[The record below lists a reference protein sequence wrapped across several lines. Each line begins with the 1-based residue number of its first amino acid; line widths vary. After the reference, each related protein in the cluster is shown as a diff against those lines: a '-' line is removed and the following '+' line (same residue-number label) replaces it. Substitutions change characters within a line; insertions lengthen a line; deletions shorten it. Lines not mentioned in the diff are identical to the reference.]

1 MKLIIHQKWYLQQV
15 KDTFTSLQAPRLN
28 WALRNALNT
37 AAKQVERF
45 TEKQVADISSAQI
58 KRIRRGVYIKE
69 KAKQVERFTEKQVA
83 DISSAQIKRIRR
95 GVYIKEKATARFLE
109 TDIIGSGTP
118 IPLKFFKVNETK
130 RGVTYTLFGKKEIL
144 PHGFIK
150 GGSFPKRV
158 ELKKLNGNVFQRA
171 DGDKFPIAKQEG
183 PSIAGVMSKPEIASA
198 IAQYANERL
207 IKNIQ
212 RQLKRQEYAANKK
225 AK

>member
-1 MKLIIHQKWYLQQV
+1 MKLIIHQKWYLQQA

-37 AAKQVERF
+37 
-45 TEKQVADISSAQI
+45 T
-58 KRIRRGVYIKE
+58 
-69 KAKQVERFTEKQVA
+69 AKQVERFTEKQVA

-118 IPLKFFKVNETK
+118 IPLKFFKANETK

-171 DGDKFPIAKQEG
+171 DGDQFPIAKQEG
-183 PSIAGVMSKPEIASA
+183 PSIAKVMSKPEIASA

-207 IKNIQ
+207 TKNIQ
-212 RQLKRQEYAANKK
+212 RQLSRQEYAANKK
-225 AK
+225 G

>member
-69 KAKQVERFTEKQVA
+69 KA
-83 DISSAQIKRIRR
+83 
-95 GVYIKEKATARFLE
+95 TARFLE

-118 IPLKFFKVNETK
+118 IPLKFFKAKETK
-130 RGVTYTLFGKKEIL
+130 RGVTYKMFGKKEIL
-144 PHGFIK
+144 PHAFIK

-171 DGDKFPIAKQEG
+171 DGDQFPIAKQDG

-198 IAQYANERL
+198 IIKKANERL
-207 IKNIQ
+207 IANIQ
-212 RQLKRQEYAANKK
+212 YQLARQEYAVNKK

>member
-1 MKLIIHQKWYLQQV
+1 MKLIIHQKWYLQQA

-37 AAKQVERF
+37 A
-45 TEKQVADISSAQI
+45 
-58 KRIRRGVYIKE
+58 
-69 KAKQVERFTEKQVA
+69 AKQVERFTEKQVA

-183 PSIAGVMSKPEIASA
+183 PSIAKVMSKPEIASA

-207 IKNIQ
+207 TKNIQ
-212 RQLKRQEYAANKK
+212 RQLSRQEYAANKK
-225 AK
+225 G

>member
-15 KDTFTSLQAPRLN
+15 KDTFTNLQAPRLN
-28 WALRNALNT
+28 WALRNAINT

-45 TEKQVADISSAQI
+45 TEKQVADVASAQP
-58 KRIRRGVYIKE
+58 KRVKKGVYIK
-69 KAKQVERFTEKQVA
+69 
-83 DISSAQIKRIRR
+83 
-95 GVYIKEKATARFLE
+95 GKATAKFLE

-118 IPLKFFKVNETK
+118 IPLKFFKARETK
-130 RGVTYTLFGKKEIL
+130 RGVTYTMFGKKQIL

-150 GGSFPKRV
+150 GGNFPKRV

-171 DGDKFPIAKQEG
+171 DGDQFPIAKQEG

-198 IAQYANERL
+198 IVKKANERL
-207 IKNIQ
+207 IANIQ
-212 RQLKRQEYAANKK
+212 YQLARQEYAANKK

>member
-1 MKLIIHQKWYLQQV
+1 MKLIIHQKWYLQQA

-69 KAKQVERFTEKQVA
+69 KA
-83 DISSAQIKRIRR
+83 
-95 GVYIKEKATARFLE
+95 TARFLE

-118 IPLKFFKVNETK
+118 IPLKFFQARETK

-144 PHGFIK
+144 PHAFIK
-150 GGSFPKRV
+150 GGCFPKCV

-171 DGDKFPIAKQEG
+171 DGDQFPIAKQEG
-183 PSIAGVMSKPEIASA
+183 PSIAGMMSKPEIASA

-207 IKNIQ
+207 TENIQ

-225 AK
+225 G

>member
-15 KDTFTSLQAPRLN
+15 KDTFTNLQAPRLN

-37 AAKQVERF
+37 A
-45 TEKQVADISSAQI
+45 
-58 KRIRRGVYIKE
+58 
-69 KAKQVERFTEKQVA
+69 AKQVERFTEKQVA

-118 IPLKFFKVNETK
+118 IPLKFFKAKETK

-144 PHGFIK
+144 PHAFIK

-171 DGDKFPIAKQEG
+171 DGDQFPIAKQKG

-198 IAQYANERL
+198 IVKKANERL

-212 RQLKRQEYAANKK
+212 YQLARQEYAAKMK

>member
-45 TEKQVADISSAQI
+45 TEKQVTDISSAQI
-58 KRIRRGVYIKE
+58 KRIRRGVYIK
-69 KAKQVERFTEKQVA
+69 
-83 DISSAQIKRIRR
+83 D
-95 GVYIKEKATARFLE
+95 KATAQFLE

-118 IPLKFFKVNETK
+118 IPLKFFKARETK
-130 RGVTYTLFGKKEIL
+130 RGVTYTLFKKKEIL
-144 PHGFIK
+144 PHGFIM

-158 ELKKLNGNVFQRA
+158 ELKMGGNVFQRD
-171 DGDKFPIAKQEG
+171 DGDQFPIAKQEG
-183 PSIAGVMSKPEIASA
+183 PSIAKVMSKPEIASA

-207 IKNIQ
+207 TKNIQ

-225 AK
+225 G

>member
-15 KDTFTSLQAPRLN
+15 KDTFTNLQAPRLN

-37 AAKQVERF
+37 A
-45 TEKQVADISSAQI
+45 
-58 KRIRRGVYIKE
+58 
-69 KAKQVERFTEKQVA
+69 AKQVERFTEKQVA

-118 IPLKFFKVNETK
+118 IPLKFFKAKETK
-130 RGVTYTLFGKKEIL
+130 RGVTYKMFGKKEIL
-144 PHGFIK
+144 PHAFIK

-171 DGDKFPIAKQEG
+171 DGDQFPIAKQEG
-183 PSIAGVMSKPEIASA
+183 PSIARVMSKPEIASA
-198 IAQYANERL
+198 IVKEANERL
-207 IKNIQ
+207 IANIQ
-212 RQLKRQEYAANKK
+212 YQLARQEYAANKK
-225 AK
+225 G

>member
-1 MKLIIHQKWYLQQV
+1 MKLIIHQKWYLQQA

-58 KRIRRGVYIKE
+58 KGIRK
-69 KAKQVERFTEKQVA
+69 
-83 DISSAQIKRIRR
+83 
-95 GVYIKEKATARFLE
+95 GVYIKEKATAKFLE

-118 IPLKFFKVNETK
+118 IPLKFFKAKETK
-130 RGVTYTLFGKKEIL
+130 HGVAYTLFGKKEIL

-158 ELKKLNGNVFQRA
+158 DLKMGGNVFQRD
-171 DGDKFPIAKQEG
+171 DGDQFPIAKQEG
-183 PSIAGVMSKPEIASA
+183 PSIAKVMSKPEIASA
-198 IAQYANERL
+198 IVKEANERL

-225 AK
+225 G